1 METIGAVVSLIVILK
16 LPDAI
21 LPRVSV
27 AEHATVVVPSGKVE
41 PEAGVQ
47 VTGREP
53 STMSV
58 AVAVKVTTLPE
69 ELVASSVMLDGS
81 VRTGAVV
88 SRTVIVK
95 LAVPVLPDESV
106 AEHATVVVPSG
117 KVEPEAGVQTGVKAP
132 SLLSVAVAVKVTS
145 LPEELV
151 ASSVIEEGTV
161 TTGAVVS
168 ATVFDTVTEIW

>member
-95 LAVPVLPDESV
+95 LAVPVLPD
-106 AEHATVVVPSG
+106 G
-117 KVEPEAGVQTGVKAP
+117 
-132 SLLSVAVAVKVTS
+132 LLA
-145 LPEELV
+145 
-151 ASSVIEEGTV
+151 AS
-161 TTGAVVS
+161 
-168 ATVFDTVTEIW
+168 